1 MVTVMCDKL
10 LWCLQMNCGIYLVDI
25 LHTTSNQ
32 LMYLRTMLVVSN
44 SNTWL
49 TPAVCVGVYEYVVHV
64 YMWVGVGGYM
74 YMCMC
79 ICVCGGE

>member
-1 MVTVMCDKL
+1 MCDKL

-49 TPAVCVGVYEYVVHV
+49 TPAVCGGVCVGEYVCACV
-64 YMWVGVGGYM
+64 Y
-74 YMCMC
+74 
-79 ICVCGGE
+79 VCGGVGICICACVYVCVGGE

>member
-1 MVTVMCDKL
+1 MCDKL

-49 TPAVCVGVYEYVVHV
+49 TPAVCGGVCVGECVYVCV
-64 YMWVGVGGYM
+64 YVGGYM